1 MPALTAT
8 GVSKVYGRAGARALA
23 AVDLEIP
30 SGSITALVGPNGAG
44 KSTLMKAWV
53 GFERPTTGV
62 VTVSGFD
69 PFRRREMVLSRVGYI
84 AQSAALYRDLTVGD
98 HLDLAASLRR
108 AFDRNIAVR
117 RLDDLSIPL
126 GRQVRTLSGGQQAQV
141 SLAIILACRSEVLLL
156 DEPLA
161 ELDPLARR
169 EFLYV
174 LMAAV
179 RESGATVVL
188 TSHVVT
194 DIEQAADR
202 LVVLGNG
209 RKLLDMDISVA
220 RASHRVLEGA
230 DVVGDATEVGAYLA
244 PGGAVHLYQT
254 TEAVGRA
261 ATLED
266 VVLGYLAVGRE
277 LPVEP
282 VQSAPAE
289 R

>member
-1 MPALTAT
+1 
-8 GVSKVYGRAGARALA
+8 VSKVYGRGRSQALA
-23 AVDLEIP
+23 GIDLEIP

-69 PFRRREMVLSRVGYI
+69 PFRRREMVLARVGYI

-108 AFDRNIAVR
+108 TFDRTIAAR

-126 GRQVRTLSGGQQAQV
+126 RRQARTLSGGQQAQV
-141 SLAIILACRSEVLLL
+141 SLAIILGCRSEVLLL

-174 LMAAV
+174 LVAAV
-179 RESGATVVL
+179 RGSGATVVL

-202 LVVLGNG
+202 LVVLSNG
-209 RKLLDMDISVA
+209 LKLLDADVSVA
-220 RASHRVLEGA
+220 RTSHRVLEGA
-230 DVVGDATEVGAYLA
+230 DLVGDATEVAAYLA
-244 PGGAVHLYQT
+244 PGGVLHLHKT
-254 TEAVGRA
+254 TESVGRA

-266 VVLGYLAVGRE
+266 VVLGYLAVGRQ
-277 LPVEP
+277 LRVEP

-289 R
+289 S